1 MFAHCLALAALA
13 ALCSTAYA
21 DPQATRD
28 DIEIHRIL
36 NVPRGTIRIATDPR
50 DDALYTLRQDGAID
64 RIDLAAAEHAPA
76 YSRDDHGIRSGFTGF
91 AIGPDGSF
99 YLASNRRGPRDSGQ
113 FALGRGL
120 LLDADTGQ
128 RQWEQL
134 DPDNLPADIPIDDI
148 LAATSLGRDPTTD
161 IRYALKTNGDITLVP
176 SGTVYTAADH
186 GFSRPSALFIDADGT
201 FYVLKRIDLSSYNI
215 ATITKGEVDPSS
227 GEESYTFYN
236 KAGEIVSEERWYSLP
251 KVLRGRVDTAIVSG
265 ERTWFTLAETAPY
278 ERCDCIFN
286 HQVNGLVVS
295 LDNRSLFINSGSR
308 TDHGE
313 IQDGKGA
320 FPDLRETALTAV
332 VLRVPTDARDL
343 VLSNDRDVLLDQ
355 GFLFAEGLRNAYDLA
370 FAPNGDLFATENGP
384 DRDMAEELNWL
395 REGHHYG
402 FPWRMGL
409 EDTPQQFP
417 NYDPA
422 SDFLLPAGFTA
433 VREGYY
439 HNDPTYPPPPRR
451 FTDPVINLGPDADK
465 YRDPT
470 DGQIKD
476 ASEEG
481 VRFGTFTAHRSPLG
495 LVFDVGHALAEPF
508 QSGGFVL
515 SWTEGDPHGDSVNGP
530 FNDPSQDLLHLD
542 LAKFGDNYEAHVTR
556 LVGGFSNPIDAEIIG
571 NRLFVIEWGGGR
583 GLWEIVLPRAA
594 NETGVAEAEGVAPA
608 EFALAQNFPN
618 PFNPSTTIAFQLV
631 LASQVE
637 LAIYSSSGQRVRTLI
652 SGFLPAGHHRLQ
664 WDGRNER
671 SEPVAKRRVSIPAI
685 GRRFCRHP
693 AAHAAQV
700 SIAKKFHAGPLSLA
714 RRARCPL
721 LHRLCRPPSY
731 PRRH

>member
-1 MFAHCLALAALA
+1 MLARCLSFAILA

-28 DIEIHRIL
+28 DIEISRIL
-36 NVPRGTIRIATDPR
+36 NVPRGTLRIAKDPR
-50 DDALYTLRQDGAID
+50 TNALYTLRQNGAID
-64 RIDLAAAEHAPA
+64 RIDLAAAEHTPA

-113 FALGRGL
+113 FALARGVL
-120 LLDADTGQ
+120 LNADTGE

-134 DPDNLPADIPIDDI
+134 ESDNLPADVPISDI
-148 LAATSLGRDPTTD
+148 LAATSLGRDPTTNT
-161 IRYALKTNGDITLVP
+161 RYALKPNGDITLVP

-186 GFSRPSALFIDADGT
+186 GFSRASALFIDADGT

-215 ATITKGEVDPSS
+215 ATITQGEVDPS
-227 GEESYTFYN
+227 N
-236 KAGEIVSEERWYSLP
+236 
-251 KVLRGRVDTAIVSG
+251 G

-286 HQVNGLVVS
+286 HEVNGLVVS
-295 LDNRSLFINSGSR
+295 PDNRSLFINSGSR

-313 IQDGKGA
+313 IQDGNRQ
-320 FPDLRETALTAV
+320 FSDLRETALTAI

-343 VLSNDRDVLLDQ
+343 VLPNDRDALRAQ

-417 NYDPA
+417 DYDPA
-422 SDFLLPAGFTA
+422 SDFLLPARFTA

-439 HNDPTYPPPPRR
+439 HNDPTYPPPPRD
-451 FTDPVINLGPDADK
+451 FTEPVINLGPDADA
-465 YRDPT
+465 YRDPA
-470 DGQIKD
+470 DGRLKD

-495 LVFDVGHALAEPF
+495 LVFDADNALAEPF
-508 QSGGFVL
+508 QGDGFVL
-515 SWTEGDPHGDSVNGP
+515 SWTEGDPDGDNVAGP
-530 FNDPSQDLLHLD
+530 FNDPSEDLLHLA
-542 LAKFGDNYEAHVTR
+542 LAKVGDNYEARVTR
-556 LVGGFSNPIDAEIIG
+556 IVGGFSNPIDAEIIG
-571 NRLFVIEWGGGR
+571 NRIYVIEWGGGR
-583 GLWEIVLPRAA
+583 GLWEIILPQASI
-594 NETGVAEAEGVAPA
+594 ETSVVEAKGVVPE

-618 PFNPSTTIAFQLV
+618 PFNASTTIAFQLA
-631 LASQVE
+631 LPSQVE
-637 LAIYSSSGQRVRTLI
+637 LSIYNISGQRVRTLI
-652 SGFLPAGHHRLQ
+652 SDSLPAGHHHLQ
-664 WDGRNER
+664 WDGHNER
-671 SEPVAKRRVSIPAI
+671 GEPVAS
-685 GRRFCRHP
+685 GTYLY
-693 AAHAAQV
+693 QLL
-700 SIAKKFHAGPLSLA
+700 AGDFVATRQLM
-714 RRARCPL
+714 L
-721 LHRLCRPPSY
+721 LK
-731 PRRH
+731 

>member
-1 MFAHCLALAALA
+1 MFARCLSFAIALA

-28 DIEIHRIL
+28 DIEISRIL
-36 NVPRGTIRIATDPR
+36 NISRGTLRIAKDPR
-50 DDALYTLRQDGAID
+50 TNALYTLRQNGSID
-64 RIDLAAAEHAPA
+64 RIDLAAAESVPV
-76 YSRDDHGIRSGFTGF
+76 YSSADHGIRSGFTGF

-99 YLASNRRGPRDSGQ
+99 YLASNRRGPRDSGH
-113 FALGRGL
+113 FALARGT
-120 LLDADTGQ
+120 LLDADTGE

-134 DPDNLPADIPIDDI
+134 DPDNLPADVPIDDI

-176 SGTVYTAADH
+176 KGTVYTAADH
-186 GFSRPSALFIDADGT
+186 GFSRPSALFIGADGT

-215 ATITKGEVDPSS
+215 ATITKGAVDPSS
-227 GEESYTFYN
+227 GEEWYVFHDEQ
-236 KAGEIVSEERWYSLP
+236 GRIVSENKWHSFPEAM
-251 KVLRGRVDTAIVSG
+251 RGQIDTVIVSS

-286 HQVNGLVVS
+286 HEVNGLVVS

-313 IQDGKGA
+313 IQDGNRQ
-320 FPDLRETALTAV
+320 FPDLRETALTAI

-343 VLSNDRDVLLDQ
+343 VLPNDRDELRTQ

-370 FAPNGDLFATENGP
+370 FAPNGDLFGTENGP

-422 SDFLLPAGFTA
+422 SDFLLPARFTA

-439 HNDPTYPPPPRR
+439 HNDPTYPPPPRN
-451 FTDPVINLGPDADK
+451 FTEPVINLGPDADA
-465 YRDPT
+465 YRDPA
-470 DGQIKD
+470 DGLLKD

-481 VRFGTFTAHRSPLG
+481 VRFGTLTAHRSPLG
-495 LVFDVGHALAEPF
+495 LVFDAENALAEPF
-508 QSGGFVL
+508 QGDGFVL
-515 SWTEGDPHGDSVNGP
+515 SWTEGDPDGDDVAGP

-542 LAKFGDNYEAHVTR
+542 LAKVGDNYEAHVTR
-556 LVGGFSNPIDAEIIG
+556 IVGGFSNPIDAEIIG
-571 NRLFVIEWGGGR
+571 NRMYVIEWSGGR
-583 GLWEIVLPRAA
+583 GLWEITLPQAA
-594 NETGVAEAEGVAPA
+594 IETAIAEAEGIVPE

-618 PFNPSTTIAFQLV
+618 PFNASTTINFQLG

-637 LAIYSSSGQRVRTLI
+637 LSIYSTSGQRIRTLV
-652 SGFLPAGHHRLQ
+652 SSSLPAGHHRLQ

-671 SEPVAKRRVSIPAI
+671 GEPVASGAYLY
-685 GRRFCRHP
+685 
-693 AAHAAQV
+693 QL
-700 SIAKKFHAGPLSLA
+700 SAGDFVATRQLV
-714 RRARCPL
+714 L
-721 LHRLCRPPSY
+721 LK
-731 PRRH
+731 

>member
-1 MFAHCLALAALA
+1 MFARYLALAVVLV
-13 ALCSTAYA
+13 ALCSTAYS

-28 DIEIHRIL
+28 DIEIRRVL
-36 NVPRGTIRIATDPR
+36 NVPQGTMRIAKDPR
-50 DDALYTLRQDGAID
+50 NDVLYTLRQNGAID

-99 YLASNRRGPRDSGQ
+99 YLASNRRGSRDSGQ
-113 FALGRGL
+113 FALARGI
-120 LLDADTGQ
+120 LLDADTGE

-134 DPDNLPADIPIDDI
+134 DPDNLPADVPIDDI

-161 IRYALKTNGDITLVP
+161 IRYALKTNGNITLVP

-201 FYVLKRIDLSSYNI
+201 FYVLKRIDLSGYNI

-227 GEESYTFYN
+227 S
-236 KAGEIVSEERWYSLP
+236 
-251 KVLRGRVDTAIVSG
+251 

-286 HQVNGLVVS
+286 HEVNGLVVS
-295 LDNRSLFINSGSR
+295 PDNRSLFINSGSR

-313 IQDGKGA
+313 VQDGNRA
-320 FPDLRETALTAV
+320 FPDLRETALTSV

-343 VLSNDRDVLLDQ
+343 VLPNDRDALRTQ
-355 GFLFAEGLRNAYDLA
+355 GFLFAEGLRNSYDLA
-370 FAPNGDLFATENGP
+370 FAPSGDLFAAENGP

-417 NYDPA
+417 DYDPA
-422 SDFLLPAGFTA
+422 TDFLLPARFTA

-439 HNDPTYPPPPRR
+439 HNDPTYPPPPRD
-451 FTDPVINLGPDADK
+451 FTDPVINLGPDADA
-465 YRDPT
+465 YRDPA

-481 VRFGTFTAHRSPLG
+481 VRFATFTAHRSPLG
-495 LVFDVGHALAEPF
+495 LVFDTDNALDEPF
-508 QSGGFVL
+508 QGDGFVL
-515 SWTEGDPHGDSVNGP
+515 SWTEGDPNGDDIAGP

-542 LAKFGDNYEAHVTR
+542 LAKVGDNYEAHVTR
-556 LVGGFSNPIDAEIIG
+556 IVGGFSNPIDAEIIG
-571 NRLFVIEWGGGR
+571 NRIYVIEWGGGR
-583 GLWEIVLPRAA
+583 GLWEIVLPQAA
-594 NETGVAEAEGVAPA
+594 TETAVAEAEGVVPV

-618 PFNPSTTIAFQLV
+618 PFNASTTIAFQLAF
-631 LASQVE
+631 ASQVE
-637 LAIYSSSGQRVRTLI
+637 LAVYNISGQRVRTLV
-652 SGFLPAGHHRLQ
+652 SGSLPAGHHRLQ
-664 WDGRNER
+664 WDGRNDR
-671 SEPVAKRRVSIPAI
+671 GEPVASGAYLY
-685 GRRFCRHP
+685 
-693 AAHAAQV
+693 QL
-700 SIAKKFHAGPLSLA
+700 SAGDFVATRQLM
-714 RRARCPL
+714 L
-721 LHRLCRPPSY
+721 LK
-731 PRRH
+731 

>member
-1 MFAHCLALAALA
+1 MFIRYLLLI
-13 ALCSTAYA
+13 ALCSTVYA
-21 DPQATRD
+21 DPQATRS

-36 NVPRGTIRIATDPR
+36 NVPQGTLRIAKDPR
-50 DDALYTLRQDGAID
+50 TNALYTLRQNGAID
-64 RIDLAAAEHAPA
+64 RIDLATAQRAPA

-113 FALGRGL
+113 FALARGL
-120 LLDADTGQ
+120 LLDADTGE

-134 DPDNLPADIPIDDI
+134 DPDSLPADVPLDDI
-148 LAATSLGRDPTTD
+148 RAATSLGRDPTTD

-186 GFSRPSALFIDADGT
+186 GFSRPSALFIDDAGT

-227 GEESYTFYN
+227 GEEWYTFHN
-236 KAGEIVSEERWYSLP
+236 KAGEIVTKEKWYSLP
-251 KVLRGRVDTAIVSG
+251 KVLRGRVDTTIVSS
-265 ERTWFTLAETAPY
+265 ERTFFTLAETAPY

-286 HQVNGLVVS
+286 HEVNGLVIS
-295 LDNRSLFINSGSR
+295 PDNRSLFVNSGSR

-320 FPDLRETALTAV
+320 FPGLRETALTAI

-343 VLSNDRDVLLDQ
+343 VLPNDRDELRAQ

-395 REGHHYG
+395 RQGHHYG

-417 NYDPA
+417 EYDPA
-422 SDFLLPAGFTA
+422 TDFLLPAGFTA

-439 HNDPTYPPPPRR
+439 HNDPTYPPPPRD
-451 FTDPVINLGPDADK
+451 FTDPVINLGPDADA
-465 YRDPT
+465 YRDPA
-470 DGQIKD
+470 DGRLKD

-495 LVFDVGHALAEPF
+495 LVFDADNALAEPF
-508 QSGGFVL
+508 QGDGFAL
-515 SWTEGDPHGDSVNGP
+515 SWTRGDPDGDSVNGP

-542 LAKFGDNYEAHVTR
+542 LAKVGDHYQAHVTR
-556 LVGGFSNPIDAEIIG
+556 LVGGFSNPIDAEIIA
-571 NRLFVIEWGGGR
+571 NRLYVIEWSGQR
-583 GLWEIVLPRAA
+583 GLWEIVLPQAA
-594 NETGVAEAEGVAPA
+594 TETAIAEAAGVVPA

-618 PFNPSTTIAFQLV
+618 PFNPSTTIAFQLP

-637 LAIYSSSGQRVRTLI
+637 LAIYSISGQRVRTLI

-671 SEPVAKRRVSIPAI
+671 GAPVASGAYLY
-685 GRRFCRHP
+685 
-693 AAHAAQV
+693 QL
-700 SIAKKFHAGPLSLA
+700 SAGDFVATRQLT
-714 RRARCPL
+714 L
-721 LHRLCRPPSY
+721 LK
-731 PRRH
+731 

>member
-1 MFAHCLALAALA
+1 MFARYFSFAVLV

-28 DIEIHRIL
+28 DIEISRIL
-36 NVPRGTIRIATDPR
+36 NVPGGTLRIAKDPR
-50 DDALYTLRQDGAID
+50 NSELYTLRQNGAID
-64 RIDLAAAEHAPA
+64 RIDLAAAAHTPA

-113 FALGRGL
+113 FALARGI
-120 LLDADTGQ
+120 LLDADTGE
-128 RQWEQL
+128 RQWDQL
-134 DPDNLPADIPIDDI
+134 DPNNLPADVPIDDI
-148 LAATSLGRDPTTD
+148 LAATSLGRDPTTNT
-161 IRYALKTNGDITLVP
+161 RYALKPNGDITLVP
-176 SGTVYTAADH
+176 SGTVYTVADH
-186 GFSRPSALFIDADGT
+186 GFSRASALFIDDAGT

-227 GEESYTFYN
+227 GE
-236 KAGEIVSEERWYSLP
+236 
-251 KVLRGRVDTAIVSG
+251 
-265 ERTWFTLAETAPY
+265 RTWFTLAETTPY

-286 HQVNGLVVS
+286 HEVNGLVVS
-295 LDNRSLFINSGSR
+295 PDNRSLFINSGSR

-313 IQDGKGA
+313 IQDGNRQ
-320 FPDLRETALTAV
+320 FPDLRETALTAI

-343 VLSNDRDVLLDQ
+343 VLPNDRDALRAE

-417 NYDPA
+417 DYDPA
-422 SDFLLPAGFTA
+422 SDFLLPARFTA

-439 HNDPTYPPPPRR
+439 HNDPTYPPPPRD
-451 FTDPVINLGPDADK
+451 FTEPVINLGPDADA
-465 YRDPT
+465 YRDPA

-495 LVFDVGHALAEPF
+495 LVFDADNALAEPF
-508 QSGGFVL
+508 QGDGFVL
-515 SWTEGDPHGDSVNGP
+515 SWTEGDPDGDDVAGP
-530 FNDPSQDLLHLD
+530 FNDPSEDLLHLD
-542 LAKFGDNYEAHVTR
+542 LAKVGDNYEARVTR
-556 LVGGFSNPIDAEIIG
+556 LVGEFSNPIDAEIIG
-571 NRLFVIEWGGGR
+571 NRIYVIEWGGGR
-583 GLWEIVLPRAA
+583 GLWEIVLPKATI
-594 NETGVAEAEGVAPA
+594 ETSVAEAEGLVPE

-618 PFNPSTTIAFQLV
+618 PFNASTTIAFQLS
-631 LASQVE
+631 LPSQVE
-637 LAIYSSSGQRVRTLI
+637 LAIYSISGQRVRTLI
-652 SGFLPAGHHRLQ
+652 SGSLPAGHHRLQ
-664 WDGRNER
+664 WDGRNEQGELAA
-671 SEPVAKRRVSIPAI
+671 SGAYLYQLSAGDFVATR
-685 GRRFCRHP
+685 
-693 AAHAAQV
+693 Q
-700 SIAKKFHAGPLSLA
+700 LM
-714 RRARCPL
+714 L
-721 LHRLCRPPSY
+721 LK
-731 PRRH
+731 

>member
-1 MFAHCLALAALA
+1 MFARCLALAALV

-21 DPQATRD
+21 EPQATRD
-28 DIEIHRIL
+28 DVEISRIL
-36 NVPRGTIRIATDPR
+36 NVPQGTMRIAKDPR
-50 DDALYTLRQDGAID
+50 NDVLYTLRQNGAID

-91 AIGPDGSF
+91 AIGTDGSF
-99 YLASNRRGPRDSGQ
+99 YLASNRRGSRDSGQ
-113 FALGRGL
+113 FALARGV
-120 LLDADTGQ
+120 LLDADTGE

-134 DPDNLPADIPIDDI
+134 DPDNLPVDVPIDDI

-201 FYVLKRIDLSSYNI
+201 FYVLKRIDLSGYNI

-227 GEESYTFYN
+227 S
-236 KAGEIVSEERWYSLP
+236 
-251 KVLRGRVDTAIVSG
+251 

-286 HQVNGLVVS
+286 HEVNGLVVS
-295 LDNRSLFINSGSR
+295 PDNRSLFINSGSR

-313 IQDGKGA
+313 VQDGNGA
-320 FPDLRETALTAV
+320 FPDLRETALTSV

-343 VLSNDRDVLLDQ
+343 VLPNDRDALRTQ
-355 GFLFAEGLRNAYDLA
+355 GFLFAEGLRNSYDLA
-370 FAPNGDLFATENGP
+370 FAPNGDLFAAENGP

-417 NYDPA
+417 DYDPA
-422 SDFLLPAGFTA
+422 SDFLLPARFTA

-439 HNDPTYPPPPRR
+439 HNDPTYPPPPRD
-451 FTDPVINLGPDADK
+451 FTDPVINLGPDADA
-465 YRDPT
+465 YRDPA

-481 VRFGTFTAHRSPLG
+481 VRFATFTAHRSPLG
-495 LVFDVGHALAEPF
+495 LVFDTDNALDEPF
-508 QSGGFVL
+508 QGDGFVL
-515 SWTEGDPHGDSVNGP
+515 SWTEGDPDGDDIAGP
-530 FNDPSQDLLHLD
+530 FNDPSEDLLHLD
-542 LAKFGDNYEAHVTR
+542 LAKVGDNYEARVSR
-556 LVGGFSNPIDAEIIG
+556 IVGGFSNPIDAEIIG
-571 NRLFVIEWGGGR
+571 NRIYVIEWGGGR
-583 GLWEIVLPRAA
+583 GLWEIVLPQAA
-594 NETGVAEAEGVAPA
+594 TETAVAEAEGVVPA

-618 PFNPSTTIAFQLV
+618 PFNASTTIAFQLAF
-631 LASQVE
+631 ASQVE
-637 LAIYSSSGQRVRTLI
+637 LAVYNISGQRVRTLI
-652 SGFLPAGHHRLQ
+652 SGSLPAGHHRLQ
-664 WDGRNER
+664 WDGRNDRGE
-671 SEPVAKRRVSIPAI
+671 
-685 GRRFCRHP
+685 P
-693 AAHAAQV
+693 AASGAYLYQ
-700 SIAKKFHAGPLSLA
+700 LSASDFVATRQLM
-714 RRARCPL
+714 L
-721 LHRLCRPPSY
+721 LK
-731 PRRH
+731 

>member
-1 MFAHCLALAALA
+1 MFARYLALAVVLV
-13 ALCSTAYA
+13 ALCSTAYS

-28 DIEIHRIL
+28 DIEIRRVL
-36 NVPRGTIRIATDPR
+36 NVPQGTMRIAKDPR
-50 DDALYTLRQDGAID
+50 NDVLYTLRQNGAID

-76 YSRDDHGIRSGFTGF
+76 YSRDYHGIRSGFTGF

-99 YLASNRRGPRDSGQ
+99 YLASNRRGSRDSGQ
-113 FALGRGL
+113 FALARGI
-120 LLDADTGQ
+120 LLDADTGE

-134 DPDNLPADIPIDDI
+134 DPDNLPADVPIDDI

-161 IRYALKTNGDITLVP
+161 IRYALKTNGNITLVP

-201 FYVLKRIDLSSYNI
+201 FYVLKRIDLSGYNI

-227 GEESYTFYN
+227 S
-236 KAGEIVSEERWYSLP
+236 
-251 KVLRGRVDTAIVSG
+251 

-286 HQVNGLVVS
+286 HEVNGLVVS
-295 LDNRSLFINSGSR
+295 PDNRSLFINSGSR

-313 IQDGKGA
+313 VQDGNRA
-320 FPDLRETALTAV
+320 FPDLRETALTSV

-343 VLSNDRDVLLDQ
+343 VLPNDRDALRTQ
-355 GFLFAEGLRNAYDLA
+355 GFLFAEGLRNSYDLA
-370 FAPNGDLFATENGP
+370 FAPSGDLFAAENGP

-417 NYDPA
+417 DYDPA
-422 SDFLLPAGFTA
+422 TDFLLPARFTA

-439 HNDPTYPPPPRR
+439 HNDPTYPPPPRD
-451 FTDPVINLGPDADK
+451 FTDPVINLGPDADA
-465 YRDPT
+465 YRDPA

-481 VRFGTFTAHRSPLG
+481 VRFATFTAHRSPLG
-495 LVFDVGHALAEPF
+495 LVFDTDNALDEPF
-508 QSGGFVL
+508 QGDGFVL
-515 SWTEGDPHGDSVNGP
+515 SWTEGDPDGDDIAGP

-542 LAKFGDNYEAHVTR
+542 LAKLGDNYEAHVTR
-556 LVGGFSNPIDAEIIG
+556 IVGGFSNPIDAEIIG
-571 NRLFVIEWGGGR
+571 NRIYVIEWGGGR
-583 GLWEIVLPRAA
+583 GLWEIVLPQAA
-594 NETGVAEAEGVAPA
+594 TETAVAEAEGVVPV

-618 PFNPSTTIAFQLV
+618 PFNASTTIAFQLAF
-631 LASQVE
+631 ASQVE
-637 LAIYSSSGQRVRTLI
+637 LAVYNISGQRVRTLV
-652 SGFLPAGHHRLQ
+652 SGSLPAGHHRLQ
-664 WDGRNER
+664 WDGRNDR
-671 SEPVAKRRVSIPAI
+671 GEPVASGAYLY
-685 GRRFCRHP
+685 
-693 AAHAAQV
+693 QL
-700 SIAKKFHAGPLSLA
+700 SAGDFVATRQLM
-714 RRARCPL
+714 L
-721 LHRLCRPPSY
+721 LK
-731 PRRH
+731 

>member
-1 MFAHCLALAALA
+1 MLARYFSFAVLVALY
-13 ALCSTAYA
+13 STAYS

-28 DIEIHRIL
+28 DIEISRIL
-36 NVPRGTIRIATDPR
+36 NVPQGTMRIAKDPR
-50 DDALYTLRQDGAID
+50 NDVLYTLRQNGAID

-113 FALGRGL
+113 FALARGI
-120 LLDADTGQ
+120 LLDADTGE

-201 FYVLKRIDLSSYNI
+201 FYVLKRIDLSGYNI
-215 ATITKGEVDPSS
+215 ATITKGEVDPS
-227 GEESYTFYN
+227 
-236 KAGEIVSEERWYSLP
+236 
-251 KVLRGRVDTAIVSG
+251 SG

-286 HQVNGLVVS
+286 HEVNGLVVS
-295 LDNRSLFINSGSR
+295 PDNRSLFINSGSR

-313 IQDGKGA
+313 IQDGNRQ
-320 FPDLRETALTAV
+320 FPDLRETALTAI

-343 VLSNDRDVLLDQ
+343 VLPNDRDVLRTR
-355 GFLFAEGLRNAYDLA
+355 GFLFAEGLRNSYDLA
-370 FAPNGDLFATENGP
+370 FAPNGDLFAAENGP

-417 NYDPA
+417 DYDPA
-422 SDFLLPAGFTA
+422 SDFLLPARFTA

-439 HNDPTYPPPPRR
+439 HNDPTYPPPPSA
-451 FTDPVINLGPDADK
+451 FTDPVINLGPDADA
-465 YRDPT
+465 YRDPA

-495 LVFDVGHALAEPF
+495 LVFDADHALAEPF
-508 QSGGFVL
+508 QGDGFVL
-515 SWTEGDPHGDSVNGP
+515 SWTEGDPDGDDIAGP
-530 FNDPSQDLLHLD
+530 FNDPSEDLLHLD
-542 LAKFGDNYEAHVTR
+542 LAKVGDNYEAQVTR
-556 LVGGFSNPIDAEIIG
+556 IVGGFSNPIDAEIIG
-571 NRLFVIEWGGGR
+571 NRMYVIEWGGGR
-583 GLWEIVLPRAA
+583 GLWEIVLPLAPT
-594 NETGVAEAEGVAPA
+594 ETAIAEAEGVVPA

-618 PFNPSTTIAFQLV
+618 PFNASTTIAFQLAF
-631 LASQVE
+631 ASQVE
-637 LAIYSSSGQRVRTLI
+637 LAVYNISGQRVRTLI
-652 SGFLPAGHHRLQ
+652 SGSLPAGHHRLQ
-664 WDGRNER
+664 WDGRNDRGE
-671 SEPVAKRRVSIPAI
+671 
-685 GRRFCRHP
+685 P
-693 AAHAAQV
+693 AASGAYLYQ
-700 SIAKKFHAGPLSLA
+700 LSASDFVATRQLI
-714 RRARCPL
+714 L
-721 LHRLCRPPSY
+721 LK
-731 PRRH
+731 

>member
-1 MFAHCLALAALA
+1 MFARCLALAALA

-21 DPQATRD
+21 EPQATRD
-28 DIEIHRIL
+28 DIEISRIL
-36 NVPRGTIRIATDPR
+36 NVPQGTIRIARDPR
-50 DDALYTLRQDGAID
+50 TNVLYSLRQNGAID
-64 RIDLAAAEHAPA
+64 RIDLAAAVHTPA

-99 YLASNRRGPRDSGQ
+99 YLASNRRGSRDSGQ
-113 FALGRGL
+113 FALARGV
-120 LLDADTGQ
+120 LLDADTGE

-134 DPDNLPADIPIDDI
+134 DPDNLPADVPIDDI

-201 FYVLKRIDLSSYNI
+201 FYILKRIDLSGYNI

-227 GEESYTFYN
+227 S
-236 KAGEIVSEERWYSLP
+236 
-251 KVLRGRVDTAIVSG
+251 

-286 HQVNGLVVS
+286 HEVNGLVVS
-295 LDNRSLFINSGSR
+295 PDNRSLFINSGSR

-313 IQDGKGA
+313 VQDGNRA
-320 FPDLRETALTAV
+320 FPDLRETALTSV

-343 VLSNDRDVLLDQ
+343 VLPNNRDALRAQ
-355 GFLFAEGLRNAYDLA
+355 GFLFAEGLRNSYDLA
-370 FAPNGDLFATENGP
+370 FAPNGDLFAAENGP

-417 NYDPA
+417 DYDPA
-422 SDFLLPAGFTA
+422 SDFLLPARFTA

-439 HNDPTYPPPPRR
+439 HNDPTYPPPPRD
-451 FTDPVINLGPDADK
+451 FTDPVINLGPDADA
-465 YRDPT
+465 YRDPA

-481 VRFGTFTAHRSPLG
+481 VRFATFTAHRSPLG
-495 LVFDVGHALAEPF
+495 LVFDTDNALDEPF
-508 QSGGFVL
+508 QGDGFVL
-515 SWTEGDPHGDSVNGP
+515 SWTEGDPDGDDIAGP
-530 FNDPSQDLLHLD
+530 FNDPSEDLLHLD
-542 LAKFGDNYEAHVTR
+542 LAKVGDNYEARVSR
-556 LVGGFSNPIDAEIIG
+556 IVGGFSNPIDAEIIG
-571 NRLFVIEWGGGR
+571 NRIYVIEWGGGR
-583 GLWEIVLPRAA
+583 GLWEIVLPQAA
-594 NETGVAEAEGVAPA
+594 TETAVAEAEGVVPA

-618 PFNPSTTIAFQLV
+618 PFNASTTIAFQLG
-631 LASQVE
+631 LPSQVE
-637 LAIYSSSGQRVRTLI
+637 LAVYNISGQRVRTLI
-652 SGFLPAGHHRLQ
+652 SGSLPAGHHRLQ
-664 WDGRNER
+664 WDGRNDRGE
-671 SEPVAKRRVSIPAI
+671 
-685 GRRFCRHP
+685 P
-693 AAHAAQV
+693 AASGAYLYQ
-700 SIAKKFHAGPLSLA
+700 LSASDFVATRQLM
-714 RRARCPL
+714 L
-721 LHRLCRPPSY
+721 LK
-731 PRRH
+731 

>member
-1 MFAHCLALAALA
+1 MFARCLALAALA

-21 DPQATRD
+21 EPQATRD
-28 DIEIHRIL
+28 DIEISRIL
-36 NVPRGTIRIATDPR
+36 NVPQGTMRIAKDPR
-50 DDALYTLRQDGAID
+50 TNVLYSLRQNGAID

-99 YLASNRRGPRDSGQ
+99 YLASNRRGSRDSGQ
-113 FALGRGL
+113 FALARGV
-120 LLDADTGQ
+120 LLDADTGE

-134 DPDNLPADIPIDDI
+134 DPDNLPADVPIDDI

-201 FYVLKRIDLSSYNI
+201 FYILKRIDLSGYNI

-227 GEESYTFYN
+227 S
-236 KAGEIVSEERWYSLP
+236 
-251 KVLRGRVDTAIVSG
+251 

-286 HQVNGLVVS
+286 HEVNGLVVS
-295 LDNRSLFINSGSR
+295 PDNRSLFINSGSR

-313 IQDGKGA
+313 VQDGNRA
-320 FPDLRETALTAV
+320 FPDLRETALTSV

-343 VLSNDRDVLLDQ
+343 VLPNNRDALRAQ
-355 GFLFAEGLRNAYDLA
+355 GFLFAEGLRNSYDLA
-370 FAPNGDLFATENGP
+370 FAPNGDLFAAENGP

-417 NYDPA
+417 DYDPA
-422 SDFLLPAGFTA
+422 SDFLLSARFTA

-439 HNDPTYPPPPRR
+439 HNDPTYPPPPRD
-451 FTDPVINLGPDADK
+451 FTDPVINLGPDADA
-465 YRDPT
+465 YRDPA

-481 VRFGTFTAHRSPLG
+481 VRFATFTAHRSPLG
-495 LVFDVGHALAEPF
+495 LVFDTDNALDEPF
-508 QSGGFVL
+508 QGDGFVL
-515 SWTEGDPHGDSVNGP
+515 SWTEGDPDGDDIAGP
-530 FNDPSQDLLHLD
+530 FNDPSEDLLHLD
-542 LAKFGDNYEAHVTR
+542 LAKVGDNYEARVTR
-556 LVGGFSNPIDAEIIG
+556 IVGGFSNPIDAEIIG
-571 NRLFVIEWGGGR
+571 NRIYVIEWGGGR
-583 GLWEIVLPRAA
+583 GLWEIVLPQAA
-594 NETGVAEAEGVAPA
+594 TETAVAEAEGVVPA

-618 PFNPSTTIAFQLV
+618 PFNASTTIAFQLAF
-631 LASQVE
+631 ASQVE
-637 LAIYSSSGQRVRTLI
+637 LAVYNISGQRVRTLI
-652 SGFLPAGHHRLQ
+652 SGSLPAGHHRLQ
-664 WDGRNER
+664 WDGRNDRGE
-671 SEPVAKRRVSIPAI
+671 
-685 GRRFCRHP
+685 P
-693 AAHAAQV
+693 AASGAYLYQL
-700 SIAKKFHAGPLSLA
+700 SAGDFVATRQLM
-714 RRARCPL
+714 L
-721 LHRLCRPPSY
+721 LK
-731 PRRH
+731 

>member
-1 MFAHCLALAALA
+1 MFAHYLSFAVLV

-28 DIEIHRIL
+28 DIEISRIL
-36 NVPRGTIRIATDPR
+36 NVPRGTLRIAKDPR
-50 DDALYTLRQDGAID
+50 NNALYTLRQDGSIGL
-64 RIDLAAAEHAPA
+64 IDLAAAIHTPT

-99 YLASNRRGPRDSGQ
+99 YLASNRRGPRDSGH
-113 FALGRGL
+113 FALTRGI
-120 LLDADTGQ
+120 LLDADTGE
-128 RQWEQL
+128 RRWEQL
-134 DPDNLPADIPIDDI
+134 DPDNLPVDVPIDDI

-176 SGTVYTAADH
+176 SGTVYTATDH

-215 ATITKGEVDPSS
+215 ATITKGEIDPS
-227 GEESYTFYN
+227 N
-236 KAGEIVSEERWYSLP
+236 
-251 KVLRGRVDTAIVSG
+251 G

-286 HQVNGLVVS
+286 HEVNGLVVS
-295 LDNRSLFINSGSR
+295 PDNRSLFINSGSR

-313 IQDGKGA
+313 IQDGNRQ
-320 FPDLRETALTAV
+320 FSDLRETALTAI

-343 VLSNDRDVLLDQ
+343 VLPNDRDALRAQ

-417 NYDPA
+417 DYDPA
-422 SDFLLPAGFTA
+422 SDFLLPARFTA

-439 HNDPTYPPPPRR
+439 HNDPTYPPPPRD
-451 FTDPVINLGPDADK
+451 FTEPVINLGPDADA
-465 YRDPT
+465 YRDPA

-495 LVFDVGHALAEPF
+495 LVFDADNALAEPF
-508 QSGGFVL
+508 QGDGFVL
-515 SWTEGDPHGDSVNGP
+515 SWTEGDPDGDDVAGP

-542 LAKFGDNYEAHVTR
+542 LAKVGDNYEARVTR
-556 LVGGFSNPIDAEIIG
+556 IVGGFSNPIDAEIIG
-571 NRLFVIEWGGGR
+571 NRLYVIEWSGGR
-583 GLWEIVLPRAA
+583 GLWEINLPQAA
-594 NETGVAEAEGVAPA
+594 TETAVAEAEGIVPA

-618 PFNPSTTIAFQLV
+618 PFNASTTINFQLA
-631 LASQVE
+631 LASRVE
-637 LAIYSSSGQRVRTLI
+637 LTVYSISGQRVRTLVN
-652 SGFLPAGHHRLQ
+652 GTLPAGHHLLQ

-671 SEPVAKRRVSIPAI
+671 DEPVASGAYLY
-685 GRRFCRHP
+685 
-693 AAHAAQV
+693 Q
-700 SIAKKFHAGPLSLA
+700 LLA
-714 RRARCPL
+714 EDFVATRQLTL
-721 LHRLCRPPSY
+721 LK
-731 PRRH
+731 

>member
-1 MFAHCLALAALA
+1 MFARCLALAALV

-21 DPQATRD
+21 EPQATRD
-28 DIEIHRIL
+28 DVEISRIL
-36 NVPRGTIRIATDPR
+36 NVPQGTMRIAKDPR
-50 DDALYTLRQDGAID
+50 TNVLYTLRQNGAID

-91 AIGPDGSF
+91 AIGTDGSF
-99 YLASNRRGPRDSGQ
+99 YLASNRRGSRDSGQ
-113 FALGRGL
+113 FALARGV
-120 LLDADTGQ
+120 LLDADTGE

-134 DPDNLPADIPIDDI
+134 DPDNLPADVPIDDI

-201 FYVLKRIDLSSYNI
+201 FYVLKRIDLSGYNI

-227 GEESYTFYN
+227 S
-236 KAGEIVSEERWYSLP
+236 
-251 KVLRGRVDTAIVSG
+251 

-286 HQVNGLVVS
+286 HEVNGLVVS
-295 LDNRSLFINSGSR
+295 PDNRSLFINSGSR

-313 IQDGKGA
+313 VQDGNGA
-320 FPDLRETALTAV
+320 FPDLRETALTSV

-343 VLSNDRDVLLDQ
+343 VLPNDRDALRTQ
-355 GFLFAEGLRNAYDLA
+355 GFLFAEGLRNSYDLA
-370 FAPNGDLFATENGP
+370 FAPNGDLFAAENGP

-417 NYDPA
+417 DYDPA
-422 SDFLLPAGFTA
+422 SDFLLPARFTA

-439 HNDPTYPPPPRR
+439 HNDPTYPPPPRD
-451 FTDPVINLGPDADK
+451 FTDPVINLGPDADA
-465 YRDPT
+465 YRDPA

-481 VRFGTFTAHRSPLG
+481 VRFATFTAHRSPLG
-495 LVFDVGHALAEPF
+495 LVFDTDNALDEPF
-508 QSGGFVL
+508 QGDGFVL
-515 SWTEGDPHGDSVNGP
+515 SWTEGDPDGDDIAGP
-530 FNDPSQDLLHLD
+530 FNDPSEDLLHLD
-542 LAKFGDNYEAHVTR
+542 LAKVGDNYEARVSR
-556 LVGGFSNPIDAEIIG
+556 IVGGFSNPIDAEIIG
-571 NRLFVIEWGGGR
+571 NRIYVIEWGGGR
-583 GLWEIVLPRAA
+583 GLWEIVLPQAA
-594 NETGVAEAEGVAPA
+594 TETAVAEAEGVVPA

-618 PFNPSTTIAFQLV
+618 PFNASTTIAFQLAF
-631 LASQVE
+631 ASQVE
-637 LAIYSSSGQRVRTLI
+637 LAVYNISGQRVRTLI
-652 SGFLPAGHHRLQ
+652 SGSLPAGHHRLQ
-664 WDGRNER
+664 WDGRNDRGE
-671 SEPVAKRRVSIPAI
+671 
-685 GRRFCRHP
+685 P
-693 AAHAAQV
+693 AASGAYLYQ
-700 SIAKKFHAGPLSLA
+700 LSASDFVATRQLM
-714 RRARCPL
+714 L
-721 LHRLCRPPSY
+721 LK
-731 PRRH
+731 